1 MIVEQLIFI
10 TLACTLFVYMFYKL
24 IKTNDTKY
32 VTILAIE
39 ALRNCNRFYT
49 IVLCQKWNWNFYKIY
64 YIYAVNTNSN
74 IYYCDRK
81 NR

>member
-39 ALRNCNRFYT
+39 ALRNCNRFYPA
-49 IVLCQKWNWNFYKIY
+49 LFFKKRYW
-64 YIYAVNTNSN
+64 N
-74 IYYCDRK
+74 IY
-81 NR
+81 